1 MAGQSTTLFLKGK
14 AGAETGLTGSAGGT
28 ARHKKE
34 YLQTER
40 SRFKHTSTA
49 GAERNYHIGGTVS
62 VQPVMMVRPASAF
75 LIARRFCVAM
85 KKGIRIHSMQVQ
97 EIL

>member
-1 MAGQSTTLFLKGK
+1 MAGQSTTLSLKGK
-14 AGAETGLTGSAGGT
+14 VGAEAGLTGASGGT
-28 ARHKKE
+28 ASHKKQ

-49 GAERNYHIGGTVS
+49 GAERNYHIGGIVS
-62 VQPVMMVRPASAF
+62 VQPVMMERTASAF

-97 EIL
+97 EFL